1 MFSFGDFMDTS
12 MNAGVTKS
20 KMGFWS
26 LLSIVIGAQLGASIF
41 LLPSQLAQYRTLGL
55 CGWMIGGV
63 GAILLTIVF
72 SFLCTNTEKAG
83 GPHIYARMF
92 FGDKVGFFITWIFW
106 CGAWAC
112 NPILIATAVNYL
124 MSFAGDMSQTQ
135 KLICEIAMVFS
146 LTYVNL
152 RGVRT
157 TGIFEITLT
166 TFKVLPL
173 IIIPILAFQHIDM
186 ENFKEITPVG
196 MSSSETVIKAAILSF
211 WGFVG
216 LEGGTTPAGDVK
228 NPRKTIPLAIVL
240 GTAIVAIISLVNTFA
255 VFGIISPA
263 ELENIGAPFAQ
274 VMVRLFGGS
283 YDKVIGLITFIMCY
297 GSLNAWVF
305 FSGQIAKTASEERIF
320 PQFFAKR
327 NKYDAPR
334 NALLVSFLG
343 TVAILFLQKSPLF
356 EDKIGKFLDMSVL
369 IYVVLY
375 TIAVLCY
382 FKFMMSSKIKSIAKW
397 VITILAFGFCAFIIF
412 NSDIVDFSAVV
423 VILMLGIPAYLRL
436 RKDTTKKNA
445 E

>member
-1 MFSFGDFMDTS
+1 MDT
-12 MNAGVTKS
+12 GIKKS

-55 CGWMIGGV
+55 CGWWLGGI
-63 GAILLTIVF
+63 GAILLTVVF
-72 SFLCTNTEKAG
+72 SFLCINTGKAG

-92 FGDKVGFFITWIFW
+92 FGDKIGFFITWIFW

-124 MSFAGDMSQTQ
+124 MSFIGDMSQVQ
-135 KLICEIAMVFS
+135 RIICEIAMVLS
-146 LTYVNL
+146 LTYINL
-152 RGVRT
+152 RGVKT

-173 IIIPILAFQHIDM
+173 IIIPILAFQHINMD
-186 ENFKEITPVG
+186 NFKEITPPELTP
-196 MSSSETVIKAAILSF
+196 SDTIIKAAILSF

-228 NPRKTIPLAIVL
+228 NPKRNIPLAIIL
-240 GTAIVAIISLVNTFA
+240 GTSLVAIISLINTFA
-255 VFGIISPA
+255 IFGIISPV
-263 ELENIGAPFAQ
+263 ELEGIGAPFAQ

-283 YDKVIGLITFIMCY
+283 YDKIIGLITFIMCY

-305 FSGQIAKTASEERIF
+305 FSGQIAKTASEEKIF
-320 PQFFAKR
+320 PKFFAKR

-334 NALLVSFLG
+334 NALWTAFLG
-343 TVAILFLQKSPLF
+343 TVIILFLQKSPLF

-369 IYVVLY
+369 IYIVLY

-382 FKFMMSSKIKSIAKW
+382 FKFMKKEKIKSVTKW
-397 VITILAFGFCAFIIF
+397 IISILAFAFCVFIML
-412 NSDIVDFSAVV
+412 NSSLINFSAVV
-423 VILMLGIPAYLRL
+423 AILLLGIPVYIKL
-436 RKDTTKKNA
+436 RKDGYA
-445 E
+445 

>member
-1 MFSFGDFMDTS
+1 VSSYGDFMDTQ
-12 MNAGVTKS
+12 TKKS

-55 CGWMIGGV
+55 CGWMIGGI

-72 SFLCTNTEKAG
+72 SFLCTNTEKSG

-92 FGDKVGFFITWIFW
+92 FGEKVGFFITWIFW

-124 MSFAGDMSQTQ
+124 MSFVGDMSQTQ
-135 KLICEIAMVFS
+135 KIICEIAMVFS
-146 LTYVNL
+146 LTYINL
-152 RGVRT
+152 RGVKT
-157 TGIFEITLT
+157 TGIFEMILT

-173 IIIPILAFQHIDM
+173 IIIPILAFQHINM

-196 MSSSETVIKAAILSF
+196 MSPSETIIKAAILSF

-228 NPRKTIPLAIVL
+228 NPKRNIPLAIVL
-240 GTAIVAIISLVNTFA
+240 GTTIVAVISLVNTFA
-255 VFGIISPA
+255 IFGIISPA

-274 VMVRLFGGS
+274 IMVRLFGGS

-305 FSGQIAKTASEERIF
+305 FSGQIAKTAAAEKIF
-320 PQFFAKR
+320 PKFFANM
-327 NKYDAPR
+327 NKYDAP
-334 NALLVSFLG
+334 NAALWTAFIG
-343 TVAILFLQKSPLF
+343 TVTILFLQKSPLF

-369 IYVVLY
+369 IYIVLY
-375 TIAVLCY
+375 TVAVLCY
-382 FKFMMSSKIKSIAKW
+382 FKFMITGKTKSIAKW
-397 VITILAFGFCAFIIF
+397 VITSLAMVFCIF
-412 NSDIVDFSAVV
+412 MIYKSDLVDFSAVV
-423 VILMLGIPAYLRL
+423 AILLLGLPVYIKHSRN
-436 RKDTTKKNA
+436 TKSNRNSLQ
-445 E
+445 

>member
-1 MFSFGDFMDTS
+1 MTNETD
-12 MNAGVTKS
+12 KS

-26 LLSIVIGAQLGASIF
+26 LLAIVIGAQLGASIF
-41 LLPSQLAQYRTLGL
+41 LLPSELAQYRTLGL
-55 CGWMIGGV
+55 CGWMVGGI

-72 SFLCTNTEKAG
+72 SYLCTQTGKAG

-124 MSFAGDMSQTQ
+124 MSFVGDMSLTQ

-152 RGVRT
+152 RGVKT

-166 TFKVLPL
+166 AFKVLPL
-173 IIIPILAFQHIDM
+173 IIIPILAFQHINMD
-186 ENFKEITPVG
+186 NFKEITPVN
-196 MSSSETVIKAAILSF
+196 MTPSDTIIQAAILSF

-228 NPRKTIPLAIVL
+228 NPKRTIPLAIIL
-240 GTAIVAIISLVNTFA
+240 GTALVAIISLVNTFS

-263 ELENIGAPFAQ
+263 ELENVGAPFAQ
-274 VMVRLFGGS
+274 IMVRLFGGS
-283 YDKVIGLITFIMCY
+283 SEKVIGLVTFVMCY

-305 FSGQIAKTASEERIF
+305 FSGQIAKTAAEENIF
-320 PQFFAKR
+320 PKFFAKK
-327 NKYDAPR
+327 NKYHAPS
-334 NALLVSFLG
+334 NALLTAFLG
-343 TVAILFLQKSPLF
+343 TVVILFLQKSSLF

-375 TIAVLCY
+375 TVAVLCF
-382 FKFMMSSKIKSIAKW
+382 FKYMVQQKVKSTIKWIVTSIAMC
-397 VITILAFGFCAFIIF
+397 FCLFIMY
-412 NSDIVDFSAVV
+412 NSELVNFSAV
-423 VILMLGIPAYLRL
+423 IAIMLLGVPVYLTMN
-436 RKDTTKKNA
+436 KHKTDTK
-445 E
+445 